1 MASLLYNNL
10 ILLLIFMA
18 VLKINTTFFKI
29 NTKIFNFFLLY
40 HGCFTLLY
48 LFIFTGKAADY
59 YTYIHLV
66 GIRDEHDY
74 IGAYSFLSSNFVYQI
89 IIFLKL
95 IFINDFNII
104 VIFSLISFFGIIIFI
119 QNLIKLGID
128 KKIAYIIFLIPG
140 IHFWTSIIGKDCLI
154 LFFLA
159 CFFYFYIDKK
169 IIYSIIFI
177 IPVFLIRPH
186 IGIIFFMSLLFNEFI
201 LKTGKQKFIYLFIF
215 FVGIFIFFS
224 LPQIQSLFFNN
235 NNMISNNIILKILS
249 ELNSQ
254 AGKFLNTGTGYES
267 SSLYINMFNYI
278 LFPLEFLVKSNS
290 FSINIFILI
299 EILTIIFLST
309 LIMSHNKEFE
319 IDKRIIYFLL
329 TCIFVYLIIIPQTFF
344 NFGLNARQKWMIIPF
359 LIYLSFLLKNLFVRI
374 KKI

>member
-1 MASLLYNNL
+1 
-10 ILLLIFMA
+10 
-18 VLKINTTFFKI
+18 
-29 NTKIFNFFLLY
+29 
-40 HGCFTLLY
+40 
-48 LFIFTGKAADY
+48 
-59 YTYIHLV
+59 
-66 GIRDEHDY
+66 
-74 IGAYSFLSSNFVYQI
+74 
-89 IIFLKL
+89 
-95 IFINDFNII
+95 
-104 VIFSLISFFGIIIFI
+104 
-119 QNLIKLGID
+119 
-128 KKIAYIIFLIPG
+128 
-140 IHFWTSIIGKDCLI
+140 
-154 LFFLA
+154 
-159 CFFYFYIDKK
+159 
-169 IIYSIIFI
+169 
-177 IPVFLIRPH
+177 
-186 IGIIFFMSLLFNEFI
+186 MSLLFNEFI

-329 TCIFVYLIIIPQTFF
+329 TCI
-344 NFGLNARQKWMIIPF
+344 
-359 LIYLSFLLKNLFVRI
+359 LFI
-374 KKI
+374 